1 MNHDIY
7 NVGIV
12 KCMSGADGNMGDR
25 NIKATLTYR
34 IFLLNAL
41 PSIIIKRSPKYE
53 P

>member
-1 MNHDIY
+1 
-7 NVGIV
+7 
-12 KCMSGADGNMGDR
+12 MSGADGNMGDR